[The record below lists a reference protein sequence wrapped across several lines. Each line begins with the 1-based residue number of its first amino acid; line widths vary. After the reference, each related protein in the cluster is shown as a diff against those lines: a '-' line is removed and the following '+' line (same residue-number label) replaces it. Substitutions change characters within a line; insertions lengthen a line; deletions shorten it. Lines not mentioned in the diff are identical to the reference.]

1 MKSFHTRLLWCLK
14 HGHLT
19 MGDLRWWFGRSY
31 ATTASWVKEDREPR
45 GPAGEEARRRL
56 FLLGKGVSS
65 KQGFPLPSSL
75 SNLDRPKH
83 IEKIYNDISAGVSR
97 KKTAG
102 RRLQMR
108 DGVS

>member
-1 MKSFHTRLLWCLK
+1 MISFHTRLLWCLK

-31 ATTASWVKEDREPR
+31 ATTASWVKEDRDPR
-45 GPAGEEARRRL
+45 GPAGDEARRRL
-56 FLLGKGVSS
+56 VLLEKGITS
-65 KQGFPLPSSL
+65 KQGFPVPSSL
-75 SNLDRPKH
+75 SNLERPHH
-83 IEKIYNDISAGVSR
+83 IEKIYNDLSAGVLG
-97 KKTAG
+97 KNTAS

>member
-1 MKSFHTRLLWCLK
+1 MKTFHTRLVICLRR
-14 HGHLT
+14 GAMT

-45 GPAGEEARRRL
+45 GPAGDEARRRL
-56 FLLGKGVSS
+56 ALLEKGIAL
-65 KQGFPLPSSL
+65 KKGFPIPAHL
-75 SNLDRPKH
+75 SNLDRPHH
-83 IEKIYNDISAGVSR
+83 IEKIYNDLSSGVSR
-97 KKTAG
+97 KNTAG